1 MIDHFYSICWC
12 FFSSSLLILVLCLL
26 LIHHSAT
33 LLFLLD
39 QTQRIQQIQS
49 SLFRNSNYFV
59 NLFSSTSGKQK
70 SQVFRRSFPA
80 GLVFHISVKRT
91 TNKLHSHKFT
101 RHQSIKNPGGRA
113 CNLQE
118 KVSSSSVLLKNN
130 SFIIELINYN
140 DQQWEREKELQ

>member
-1 MIDHFYSICWC
+1 MLFY
-12 FFSSSLLILVLCLL
+12 VLFPNVIIYRKFVL
-26 LIHHSAT
+26 
-33 LLFLLD
+33 
-39 QTQRIQQIQS
+39 QKQS
-49 SLFRNSNYFV
+49 SYLLFRNSNYFV
-59 NLFSSTSGKQK
+59 KTSHYLFSSTSGKQK

-101 RHQSIKNPGGRA
+101 CHQSIKNPGGRA